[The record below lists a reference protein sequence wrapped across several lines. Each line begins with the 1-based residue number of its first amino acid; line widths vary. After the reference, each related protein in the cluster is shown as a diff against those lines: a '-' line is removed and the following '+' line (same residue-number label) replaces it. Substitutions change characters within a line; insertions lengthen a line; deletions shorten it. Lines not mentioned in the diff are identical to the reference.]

1 MTMTLKIKAKT
12 GPIPAKKSKAK
23 RVPKTGATDMVRKLM
38 RGECDYI
45 QTQPIQDPKE
55 RQLARAKF
63 NTAAYQI
70 GGKVSTRTTKDNRI
84 VAFIKDGAA

>member
-45 QTQPIQDPKE
+45 QTQPIADAKK
-55 RQLARAKF
+55 RQAARARLGA
-63 NTAAYQI
+63 TAYQI

-84 VAFIKDGAA
+84 VAFIKGGAA